1 MRYHP
6 RVDPDD
12 RVLALLAA
20 GDTSGAATA
29 VIQAFTP
36 VVLSYLRPVLRD
48 EEDVK
53 DALSIWAENVWR
65 GLPGFER
72 RSSLKTWC
80 VRLACNV
87 GLNFRDQAHV
97 RRVRRF
103 DPGEASALAEDFRTA
118 TALRIERQRRGILAL
133 REELTPE
140 EQTLLFL
147 RADQELPWAPVAAI
161 PGEGGTA
168 VPPNTLAKRFERLK
182 ERLGQ
187 LARERG
193 LLD

>member
-1 MRYHP
+1 MN
-6 RVDPDD
+6 VDD
-12 RVLALLAA
+12 RVRALLAG
-20 GDTSGAATA
+20 GDLAGAATA

-36 VVLSYLRPVLRD
+36 VALSYLRPMLRD

-53 DALSIWAENVWR
+53 DALSIWAENAWR
-65 GLPGFER
+65 GLPRFEW

-87 GLNFRDQAHV
+87 GLNFKGRAHHK
-97 RRVRRF
+97 RVRRF
-103 DPGEASALAEDFRTA
+103 EPGEASALAEDFRTA
-118 TALRIERQRRGILAL
+118 SALRVERQRRGILAL
-133 REELTPE
+133 REELTPS

-147 RADQELPWAPVAAI
+147 RADQELPWEEVASI
-161 PGEGGTA
+161 LSEVGPA
-168 VPPNTLAKRFERLK
+168 VTPTTLAKRFERLK

-193 LLD
+193 LID